1 MLFYPALGK
10 IVTWQFKKSE
20 TSEKER
26 LAKYEM
32 TQEAGDK
39 VQIFVV
45 TGPCPTTLVDATFI

>member
-1 MLFYPALGK
+1 M
-10 IVTWQFKKSE
+10 TWQFKKSE

-32 TQEAGDK
+32 TQDAGDK

-45 TGPCPTTLVDATFI
+45 TGPTLVDATFI